1 VDTCPARW
9 AALDPAFDP
18 GLFSLAAMYA
28 NAGRLDD
35 ALATLDRLLKRNP
48 QAQDALAMRARI
60 RADMARARH

>member
-1 VDTCPARW
+1 
-9 AALDPAFDP
+9 
-18 GLFSLAAMYA
+18 MYA